1 MSKKARVSPGLF
13 DNKKISTSCY
23 IWHANAVYIDREGR
37 REDMNDQEIIERF
50 WQRDEQAIAL
60 AQEAYG
66 PVCLSL
72 SMRILENREDAEEC
86 VNDGWLRAWNT
97 IPPTRPNCLKAFLL
111 KIVRNLSL
119 NRLDMRRAEKR
130 GGGQTEVLLEELRDC
145 VPSGQQPEALL
156 IERELAAV
164 ISDFLR
170 TLPDR
175 EATIF
180 LRRYFYMESLR
191 EVGDAVALTE
201 AVTAVY
207 LSRTRRKLRA
217 YLKEEYGV

>member
-1 MSKKARVSPGLF
+1 
-13 DNKKISTSCY
+13 
-23 IWHANAVYIDREGR
+23 
-37 REDMNDQEIIERF
+37 MNEQEIIERF

-60 AQEAYG
+60 AQAAYG
-66 PVCLSL
+66 SACLSL

-97 IPPTRPNCLKAFLL
+97 IPPTRPSCLKAFLL

-119 NRLDMRRAEKR
+119 NRLALRRAEKR
-130 GGGQTEVLLEELRDC
+130 GGGQPELLLEELQEC
-145 VPSGQQPEALL
+145 IPSGQQPEALL
-156 IERELAAV
+156 MARELAAA

-170 TLPDR
+170 TLPER
-175 EATIF
+175 EAAIF

-207 LSRTRRKLRA
+207 LSRTRQKLRT
-217 YLKEEYGV
+217 YLREEYEL